1 MTILLINKI
10 ASMLLMMLAGVLL
23 VKLKLVRPEESKVLS
38 TCAVYLILPVTII
51 RTFQVTLTKDI
62 MAGFLLTI
70 AASVLILTA
79 SVLLSVPA
87 GKLFRLTSKV
97 TVTEELPSNAGN
109 LILPLVTAVLGD
121 QYIIYATPFMAVQL
135 VFLWS
140 HGKSVICKEK
150 GFHIKKVLLNV
161 NIISV
166 GIGVL
171 VMITG
176 PRFPSVID
184 DTMASLSTLLAP
196 TTMLTTGF
204 LLGGMDLKKVLLNRR
219 IWLVSLLRLIV
230 FPLPVLLVLRFSGL
244 ASLVPEGEKLLL
256 ISLFAAAAPSAAT
269 VMQQAQ
275 VYGSE
280 ADYAGAI
287 NVVTTTLCVVTM
299 PLMTMLYELL

>member
-79 SVLLSVPA
+79 FVLLSVPA
-87 GKLFRLTSKV
+87 GKLFRLTPVERASV
-97 TVTEELPSNAGN
+97 VYSNAGN

-135 VFLWS
+135 VFLRS

-176 PRFPSVID
+176 LRFPAVID

-196 TTMLTTGF
+196 TAMLTTGF

-230 FPLPVLLVLRFSGL
+230 FPLSVLLALRFSGL
-244 ASLVPEGEKLLL
+244 ASLVPDGRKLLL

>member
-79 SVLLSVPA
+79 FVLLSVPA
-87 GKLFRLTSKV
+87 GKLFRLTPVERASV
-97 TVTEELPSNAGN
+97 VYSNAGN

-176 PRFPSVID
+176 LRCPAVID

-196 TTMLTTGF
+196 TAMLTTGF

-219 IWLVSLLRLIV
+219 IWLVSLFRLIV
-230 FPLPVLLVLRFSGL
+230 FPLPVLLALRFSGL
-244 ASLVPEGEKLLL
+244 ASLVPDGRKLLL

>member
-10 ASMLLMMLAGVLL
+10 TTMLLMMLAGVLL
-23 VKLKLVRPEESKVLS
+23 VKLKLVKPEESKVLS

-51 RTFQVTLTKDI
+51 RTFQVTLTPDI
-62 MAGFLLTI
+62 MAGFLLATG
-70 AASVLILTA
+70 ASVLILFGFV
-79 SVLLSVPA
+79 VLSIPA
-87 GKLFRLTSKV
+87 KRMFRLTPVEQASIV
-97 TVTEELPSNAGN
+97 YSNAGN
-109 LILPLVTAVLGD
+109 LILPLVTAVLGEH
-121 QYIIYATPFMAVQL
+121 YIIYATPFMAVQL

-140 HGKSVICKEK
+140 HGKSVICGER
-150 GFHIKKVLLNV
+150 GFKVKNVLLNV

-171 VMITG
+171 VMLSGI
-176 PRFPSVID
+176 RFPALID

-196 TTMLTTGF
+196 TAMLTTGF
-204 LLGGMDLKKVLLNRR
+204 LLGGMDLKKILLNRR

-230 FPLPVLLVLRFSGL
+230 FPLIVLLVLRFSGL
-244 ASLVPEGEKLLL
+244 ASLAADGRNLLL
-256 ISLFAAAAPSAAT
+256 ITLFAAAAPSAAT

-275 VYGSE
+275 VFGSE

-299 PLMTMLYELL
+299 PLMTMLYEWL

>member
-79 SVLLSVPA
+79 FVLLSVPA
-87 GKLFRLTSKV
+87 GKLFRLTPVERASV
-97 TVTEELPSNAGN
+97 VYSNAGN

-176 PRFPSVID
+176 LRFPSVID

-196 TTMLTTGF
+196 TAMLTTGF